1 MRRRGITEWL
11 SLVARGMIKT
21 GGFLAAYVCLSVMIG
36 LMALDPVMRYLAGS
50 PFFWSNEV
58 TTYLMILMVFNGF
71 GRALLASKHIR
82 VTLIFNRLPGK
93 VQNVL
98 WVIICLA
105 GLFYVGFVT
114 YAIVLLMLSSFT
126 LGVRSEVTNILMFPW
141 QIMVICGLIVF
152 LVAMIVLTVR
162 SVAVALGRSQEE
174 TTMLGKPIEY

>member
-11 SLVARGMIKT
+11 SLVATGIIKT

-71 GRALLASKHIR
+71 SITLVKDKHIR
-82 VTLIFNRLPGK
+82 VTLLFSRLSRK

-98 WVIICLA
+98 WVFICLV
-105 GLFYVGFVT
+105 GLVYVGCLAYAVT
-114 YAIVLLMLSSFT
+114 LLALDSFT
-126 LGVRSEVTNILMFPW
+126 GGVRTYTAELLVFPW
-141 QIMVICGLIVF
+141 QMLVAWGLIVF
-152 LVAMIVLTVR
+152 WVAMIMFTIR
-162 SVAVALGRSQEE
+162 KTAIALRRGGEE
-174 TTMLGKPIEY
+174 IEVEKAIGY